1 MCCQLFV
8 TDKGFFCVVL
18 MKSKSEVLQAVKQ
31 FVQEI
36 GAPDA
41 IISDTSGEQ
50 ISKVLRKYCSD
61 IGTTLRYLEERTPWA
76 NKAEIFIGLT
86 KEAVRKDMKESD
98 RPLDFWN

>member
-36 GAPDA
+36 GAPDS

-61 IGTTLRYLEERTPWA
+61 IGTTLRYLQEGTPWV
-76 NKAEIFIGLT
+76 NKAKLYTGLI
-86 KEAVRKDMKESD
+86 K
-98 RPLDFWN
+98 